1 MRDLASAELARTYWR
16 LFVNRRAYTLQSR
29 KPDAKSGRHFFFLAT
44 NKHTGKPS
52 KLTLQT
58 IRRHLSDELTV
69 GLYAIDPSTQR
80 SKWMAIDA
88 DYKNALE
95 DLVRLQDGLTGDGL
109 SPALEMSRRGAH
121 LWLFCATPLVA
132 REGRRYLASMARRLS
147 IAVRG
152 AGAAEGIEI
161 FPKQDA
167 LLPSEFGSALR
178 GPLGIH
184 RAANRRYWFYG
195 AAHNIQDQ
203 LEYLDSLQ
211 KVTEQKLETL
221 TAAIEID
228 EALRPEQPGDRV
240 LPKDPRAWRT
250 EFRILDHVGR
260 TRKLGRNYVTRCPSC
275 ARAGCDRSGDNLAIR
290 IDDPR
295 FYKCWA
301 GCTKEMIRTALGL
314 ISRRPED
321 GSHVGT

>member
-29 KPDAKSGRHFFFLAT
+29 KPDAKSGRYFFFLAT
-44 NKHTGKPS
+44 NKNTGKPS
-52 KLTLQT
+52 KLTLST
-58 IRRHLSDELTV
+58 IRRHLSGELTM

-80 SKWMAIDA
+80 SKWMAMDA

-95 DLVRLQDGLTGDGL
+95 DLVRLQDGLTRDGL

-121 LWLFCATPLVA
+121 LWLFCATPLLA
-132 REGRRYLASMARRLS
+132 RQCRRYLSSLARRLS
-147 IAVRG
+147 IVVRG
-152 AGAAEGIEI
+152 AGSPEGIEI

-167 LLPSEFGSALR
+167 VLPSGFGSALR

-195 AAHNIQDQ
+195 AAHKIADQ
-203 LEYLDSLQ
+203 LEYLDRLH
-211 KVTEQKLETL
+211 KITEQKLETL
-221 TAAIEID
+221 TAGVEID
-228 EALRPEQPGDRV
+228 EISRPNQPGDRV
-240 LPKDPRAWRT
+240 LPRYPRVSRT

-260 TRKLGRNYVTRCPSC
+260 TRRVGRNYVTRCPSC
-275 ARAGCDRSGDNLAIR
+275 AQAGCDRSGDNLAIR

-314 ISRRPED
+314 RSGRPED
-321 GSHVGT
+321 GSLVGT